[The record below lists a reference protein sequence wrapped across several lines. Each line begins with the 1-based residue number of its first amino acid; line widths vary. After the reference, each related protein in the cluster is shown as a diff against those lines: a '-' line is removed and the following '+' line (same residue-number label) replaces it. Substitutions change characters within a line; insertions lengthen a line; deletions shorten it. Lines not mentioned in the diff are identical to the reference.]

1 MAYEKCKINQLFLQC
16 NNNFYAT
23 SSAKFDIMVGGSFPY
38 RMVMVLMNIVVGASM
53 EYLVNRYSVTRRKN
67 LFKGLVALVLL
78 VTNIVWIVATII

>member
-1 MAYEKCKINQLFLQC
+1 MKNVKLISYSYSVTTTFTLLAVLNL
-16 NNNFYAT
+16 T
-23 SSAKFDIMVGGSFPY
+23 SWWGGSFPY